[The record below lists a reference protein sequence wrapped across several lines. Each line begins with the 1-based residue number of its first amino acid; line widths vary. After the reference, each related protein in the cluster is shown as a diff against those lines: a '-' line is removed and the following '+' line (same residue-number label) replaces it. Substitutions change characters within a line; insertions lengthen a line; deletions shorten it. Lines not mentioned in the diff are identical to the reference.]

1 MVDNE
6 IELSYFYRMITR
18 QTIDSIFS
26 AARVEEVIGD
36 FVHLKRA
43 GGNLKGLSPFVDEK
57 SPSFMVSPAKQIWK
71 DFSSGKGGNVV
82 TFLME
87 HEQFTYPEAL
97 RWLAKKYNIEIEED
111 REQSDEQK
119 EEVKL
124 RESLYI
130 VSEFAKKYFVEQLN
144 ETEEGQNI
152 GLSYFKERGFTKATI
167 DKFELGYSPA
177 KRNAF
182 TEHAEKKGYSKTLL
196 DASGLTVYNVQLN
209 GIDRFRER
217 VMFPIHSFSG
227 RILGFGGRILRSDVK
242 AAKYL
247 NSPETEIY
255 HKSKILYGIFQS
267 KQAILKQN
275 ECLLVEGYTD
285 VISFHQSGI
294 ENVVASSGTALTP
307 DQIRLIKRLTP
318 NVTIL
323 YDGDAAGIKASFRGI
338 DLILE
343 QELNVKVLLF
353 PEGEDPDSFAQK
365 HSSEEIQKY
374 ISENATDFIQFKAKI
389 LLEEA
394 KNDPVK
400 KADLIRDIIQ
410 SISLIPNRIQRELY
424 VQETAKLMDVREE
437 TLFKELSQ
445 VLQRKGKEEAPK
457 ERESKPL
464 AVVKEVEKI
473 SIDPINTVEEEIIR
487 LIMQFGNLV
496 IELKTDENETYETTV
511 IEEIIRQFE
520 ANDLQLKNELYQS
533 ILEDVKLGY
542 EQEELRDGDFF
553 IKLFDESKT
562 SVASEAMIE
571 KYSIS
576 KNWGK
581 KMGIYIKPKEEHI
594 VKDIT
599 DTILRYK
606 SFYLDDKIKEFSFVL
621 KDENITGELRMEQLE
636 KIMMLTKMRSKIFA
650 ALNRV
655 I

>member
-1 MVDNE
+1 
-6 IELSYFYRMITR
+6 MISR
-18 QTIDSIFS
+18 QTIDTIFS
-26 AARVEEVIGD
+26 TARVEEVIGD
-36 FVHLKRA
+36 FVNLKRS
-43 GGNLKGLSPFVDEK
+43 GSNLKGLSPFADEK
-57 SPSFMVSPAKQIWK
+57 TPSFMVSPAKQIWK

-111 REQSDEQK
+111 REQTDEQK
-119 EEVKL
+119 EELKL

-130 VSEFAKKYFVEQLN
+130 VSEFANKYFQEQLN
-144 ETEEGQNI
+144 ETEEGQNV
-152 GLSYFKERGFTKATI
+152 GLSYFKERGFTPKTI
-167 DKFELGYSPA
+167 EKFELGYSPIQ
-177 KRNAF
+177 KNAF
-182 TEHAEKKGYSKTLL
+182 TNTAEKKGYGKNILE
-196 DASGLTVYNVQLN
+196 ASGLSIYKENEN

-227 RILGFGGRILRSDVK
+227 RVLGFGGRILRNDVK

-247 NSPETEIY
+247 NSPESEIY

-267 KQAILKQN
+267 KQAILKEN

-285 VISFHQSGI
+285 VISLHQAGI

-323 YDGDAAGIKASFRGI
+323 YDGDSAGIKASFRGI

-365 HSSEEIQKY
+365 HTSDEIKAY
-374 ISENATDFIQFKAKI
+374 IDEKATDFIRFKASV

-394 KNDPVK
+394 KDSPVK
-400 KADLIRDIIQ
+400 KAELIRDIIQ
-410 SISLIPNRIQRELY
+410 SISLIPNLIQRELY
-424 VQETAKLMDVREE
+424 IQETAKLMEVREE
-437 TLFKELSQ
+437 VLFKELNQ
-445 VLQRKGKEEAPK
+445 NLQRKQKEV
-457 ERESKPL
+457 REKWESQLPPPMEL
-464 AVVKEVEKI
+464 VKETTVT
-473 SIDPINTVEEEIIR
+473 INPRAIVEEEIIR
-487 LIMQFGNLV
+487 LIMQFGDLV
-496 IELKTDENETYETTV
+496 VELKDDSGEMYATTV
-511 IEEIIRQFE
+511 IEEILHQFQE
-520 ANDLQLKNELYQS
+520 NDLKLTNETYQS
-533 ILEDVKLGY
+533 ILEDVKLGF
-542 EQEELRDGDFF
+542 EKEELRTGDFF
-553 IKLFDESKT
+553 VKLFEGDGKT
-562 SVASEAMIE
+562 EIASEALME

-576 KNWGK
+576 ENWKNK
-581 KMGIYIKPKEEHI
+581 LNIHIKPKEENI
-594 VKDIT
+594 SKDIT

-606 SFYLDDKIKEFSFVL
+606 TFFLEDIIKEYSEIL
-621 KDENITGELRMEQLE
+621 KGADISGEVRNEQLE
-636 KIMMLTKMRSKIFA
+636 KIMILSDMRAKIFR

>member
-1 MVDNE
+1 
-6 IELSYFYRMITR
+6 MITR
-18 QTIDSIFS
+18 QTIDAVFS

-36 FVHLKRA
+36 FVNLKRA

-111 REQSDEQK
+111 REQTDEQK
-119 EEVKL
+119 EGLKL
-124 RESLYI
+124 RESLYL
-130 VSEFAKKYFVEQLN
+130 VSEFAKKYFSEELN
-144 ETEEGQNI
+144 ESEEGKNI
-152 GLSYFKERGFTKATI
+152 GLSYFKERGFTKETI
-167 DKFELGYSPA
+167 DKFELGYSPS

-182 TEHAEKKGYSKTLL
+182 TEHAEKKGYSKALL
-196 DASGLTVYNVQLN
+196 EASGLSIYNEQGN

-247 NSPETEIY
+247 NSPESEIY

-285 VISFHQSGI
+285 VISLHQSGI

-323 YDGDAAGIKASFRGI
+323 YDGDSAGIKASFRGI
-338 DLILE
+338 DLMLE
-343 QELNVKVLLF
+343 
-353 PEGEDPDSFAQK
+353 EGMNIKAVTLPDGLDPDMLAK
-365 HSSEEIQKY
+365 KYSEEEIRTFLISNRKDFLTYKLEILKEDSEKDDSELIDSIVENISRIPNIVNRDKY
-374 ISENATDFIQFKAKI
+374 ISQMSESLSVDAKMLQYKLERI
-389 LLEEA
+389 LISRQLEES
-394 KNDPVK
+394 NDV
-400 KADLIRDIIQ
+400 
-410 SISLIPNRIQRELY
+410 
-424 VQETAKLMDVREE
+424 
-437 TLFKELSQ
+437 
-445 VLQRKGKEEAPK
+445 PK
-457 ERESKPL
+457 PKVFQ
-464 AVVKEVEKI
+464 VVKNEGLLIV
-473 SIDPINTVEEEIIR
+473 DPITVVEEEIIR

-496 IELKTDENETYETTV
+496 VELKSDDDEPYETTV
-511 IEEIIRQFE
+511 IEEIVRQFQE
-520 ANDLQLKNELYQS
+520 NDFQLKNELYQS

-542 EQEELRDGDFF
+542 EQEELRAGDFF
-553 IKLFDESKT
+553 VKLFDETKT

-571 KYSIS
+571 KYSVS
-576 KNWGK
+576 KNWSEK
-581 KMGIYIKPKEEHI
+581 KGIFIKPKEENI
-594 VKDIT
+594 VKDVT

-606 SFYLDDKIKEFSFVL
+606 SFYIDDKIKEFSQML
-621 KDENITGELRMEQLE
+621 KDVEVTGEFRIEQIE
-636 KIMMLTKMRSKIFA
+636 KIMILTQMRSKIFA

>member
-1 MVDNE
+1 
-6 IELSYFYRMITR
+6 MISR
-18 QTIDSIFS
+18 QTIDTIFS
-26 AARVEEVIGD
+26 SARVEEVIGD
-36 FVHLKRA
+36 FVSLKRA
-43 GGNLKGLSPFVDEK
+43 GGNLKGLSPFADEK
-57 SPSFMVSPAKQIWK
+57 TPSFMVSPAKQIWK
-71 DFSSGKGGNVV
+71 DFSTGKGGNVV

-111 REQSDEQK
+111 REQTDEQK
-119 EEVKL
+119 EELKQ

-130 VSEFAKKYFVEQLN
+130 ISEFAKKYFIEQLN

-152 GLSYFKERGFTKATI
+152 GLSYFKERGFTKQII

-182 TEHAEKKGYSKTLL
+182 TETAEKKGYGKSILE
-196 DASGLTVYNVQLN
+196 ASGLSIYKENEF

-227 RILGFGGRILRSDVK
+227 RILGFGGRILRNDVK

-247 NSPETEIY
+247 NSPESEIY

-285 VISFHQSGI
+285 VISLHQSGI
-294 ENVVASSGTALTP
+294 ENVVSSSGTALTP

-365 HSSEEIQKY
+365 HSLEEIQKY
-374 ISENATDFIQFKAKI
+374 IEENASDFIQFKAKV
-389 LLEEA
+389 LLEDA
-394 KNDPVK
+394 KDSPVK
-400 KADLIRDIIQ
+400 KAELIRDIIH
-410 SISLIPNRIQRELY
+410 SISLIPNVIQRELY
-424 VQETAKLMDVREE
+424 IQETSKLMDVREE
-437 TLFKELSQ
+437 VLFKELGQ
-445 VLQRKGKEEAPK
+445 NLQRKQKEAK
-457 ERESKPL
+457 EKRESQPPPAMEL
-464 AVVKEVEKI
+464 VKENMVT
-473 SIDPINTVEEEIIR
+473 INPRAIVEEEIIR
-487 LIMQFGNLV
+487 LIMQFGDLV
-496 IELKTDENETYETTV
+496 VELKDDSGETYETTV
-511 IEEIIRQFE
+511 IEEILHQFQE
-520 ANDLQLKNELYQS
+520 NDLKLTNETYQS
-533 ILEDVKLGY
+533 ILEDVKLGF
-542 EQEELRDGDFF
+542 EEEELRTGDFF
-553 IKLFDESKT
+553 VKLFEGGGKT
-562 SVASEAMIE
+562 EIASEALME

-576 KNWGK
+576 ENWKNK
-581 KMGIYIKPKEEHI
+581 LNIHIKPKEENI
-594 VKDIT
+594 SKDIT

-606 SFYLDDKIKEFSFVL
+606 TFFLEDVIKEYSEIL
-621 KDENITGELRMEQLE
+621 KGEDISGEVRNEQLE
-636 KIMMLTKMRSKIFA
+636 KIMILSDMRAKIFR

>member
-1 MVDNE
+1 
-6 IELSYFYRMITR
+6 MISR
-18 QTIDSIFS
+18 QTIDAVFS

-36 FVHLKRA
+36 FISLKRS
-43 GGNLKGLSPFVDEK
+43 GSNLKGLSPFADEK
-57 SPSFMVSPAKQIWK
+57 TPSFMVSPAKQIWK

-97 RWLAKKYNIEIEED
+97 RWLAKKYNIEIEEE
-111 REQSDEQK
+111 REQTDAQK
-119 EEVKL
+119 EELKL

-130 VSEFAKKYFVEQLN
+130 VSEFAQKYFTEQLH
-144 ETEEGQNI
+144 ESEEGRNI
-152 GLSYFKERGFTKATI
+152 GLTYFKERGFTKETI
-167 DKFELGYSPA
+167 QKFDLGYSPA
-177 KRNAF
+177 QRNAF
-182 TEHAEKKGYSKTLL
+182 TQYAEGKGYGKNILE
-196 DASGLTVYNVQLN
+196 ASGLSIYNDSEQ

-227 RILGFGGRILRSDVK
+227 RVLGFGGRILRNDVK

-247 NSPETEIY
+247 NSPESEIY

-285 VISFHQSGI
+285 VVSLHQSGI

-343 QELNVKVLLF
+343 QELNLKVLLF

-365 HSSEEIQKY
+365 HSSEEIQEY
-374 ISENATDFIQFKAKI
+374 ISENATDFIQFKTKV
-389 LLEEA
+389 LLDET

-400 KADLIRDIIQ
+400 KAELIRDIIQ
-410 SISLIPNRIQRELY
+410 SISLIPNLIQQELY
-424 VQETAKLMDVREE
+424 IQETAKIMDVREE
-437 TLFKELSQ
+437 ILFKELAQ
-445 VLQRKGKEEAPK
+445 TIQRKEKETASK
-457 ERESKPL
+457 ARESKPL
-464 AVVKEVEKI
+464 EVVKDEVKMAF
-473 SIDPINTVEEEIIR
+473 DPIHTIEEEIIK
-487 LIMQFGNLV
+487 LIMQYGDLV
-496 IELKTDENETYETTV
+496 IEIKQGENEVYPTTV
-511 IEEIIRQFE
+511 IEEILHQFE
-520 ANDLQLKNELYQS
+520 TNGLVLKNELYQS

-542 EQEELRDGDFF
+542 EQEELRTGDFF
-553 IKLFDESKT
+553 IKLFDEAKT
-562 SVASEAMIE
+562 GIASNAMSE
-571 KYSIS
+571 KYSLS
-576 KNWGK
+576 KNWSE
-581 KMGIYIKPKEEHI
+581 KMGIFIKPKEANI
-594 VKDIT
+594 LKDVN

-606 SFYLDDKIKEFSFVL
+606 SFYLEDKIKEFSVL
-621 KDENITGELRMEQLE
+621 LQDDQLAGDARAEQLE
-636 KIMMLTKMRSKIFA
+636 KIKLLTQMRSQIYQ

>member
-1 MVDNE
+1 
-6 IELSYFYRMITR
+6 MISR
-18 QTIDSIFS
+18 QTIDTIFS

-36 FVHLKRA
+36 FVSLKRS
-43 GGNLKGLSPFVDEK
+43 GGNLKGLSPFADEK
-57 SPSFMVSPAKQIWK
+57 TPSFMVSPAKQIWK

-97 RWLAKKYNIEIEED
+97 RWLAKKYNVEIEED
-111 REQSDEQK
+111 REQTDEQK
-119 EEVKL
+119 EELKL

-130 VSEFAKKYFVEQLN
+130 ITEFAKKYFTEQLN
-144 ETEEGQNI
+144 DTEEGKNV
-152 GLSYFKERGFTKATI
+152 GLSYFKERGFTKETI
-167 DKFELGYSPA
+167 QKFELGYSPA

-182 TEHAEKKGYSKTLL
+182 TEYAEKKGYNRTLL
-196 DASGLTVYNVQLN
+196 EASGLSVFNEEGN

-227 RILGFGGRILRSDVK
+227 RALGFGARILRNDAK

-247 NSPETEIY
+247 NSPESEIY

-267 KQAILKQN
+267 KQAILKNN

-285 VISFHQSGI
+285 VISLHQSGI
-294 ENVVASSGTALTP
+294 ENVVASSGTSLTP

-323 YDGDAAGIKASFRGI
+323 YDGDSAGIKASFRGI

-365 HSSEEIQKY
+365 HSSEEIQDY
-374 ISENATDFIQFKAKI
+374 IAENATDFIQFKTKV
-389 LLEEA
+389 LLDDT

-400 KADLIRDIIQ
+400 KAELIRDIIQ
-410 SISLIPNRIQRELY
+410 SIGLIPNLIQRELY
-424 VQETAKLMDVREE
+424 IQETAKLMDVREE
-437 TLFKELSQ
+437 ILFKELGQ
-445 VLQRKGKEEAPK
+445 TIQRKDKENNASK
-457 ERESKPL
+457 QRETKPL
-464 AVVKEVEKI
+464 EVVKEEQKI
-473 SIDPINTVEEEIIR
+473 AINPINTVEEELIK
-487 LIMQFGNLV
+487 LIMQYGNLV
-496 IELKTDENETYETTV
+496 IELKSDEGDAYETTV

-520 ANDLQLKNELYQS
+520 VNDLRLTNELYQS

-542 EQEELRDGDFF
+542 EQEELRTGDFF
-553 IKLFDESKT
+553 IKLFDEAKT
-562 SVASEAMIE
+562 GIASEAMVE
-571 KYSIS
+571 KYWLS
-576 KNWGK
+576 KSEGYE
-581 KMGIYIKPKEEHI
+581 KMGVFIKPKEDNV
-594 VKDIT
+594 VKNIT

-606 SFYLDDKIKEFSFVL
+606 SFYLDDKIKEFSML
-621 KDENITGELRMEQLE
+621 LQGEEITGEARIEQLE
-636 KIMMLTKMRSKIFA
+636 KIKLLTQMRSKIYG